1 MSPAHPRE
9 FCPLTWL
16 QVSMVLA
23 SRRAPRS
30 GVYIIQDICKSAEE
44 LDSGLLQRTWRQVAQ
59 RHAALRASVET
70 RANGD
75 LHLKIHEDPD
85 FHWQALDWTQIAGHQ
100 AEEKFV
106 AFLREDRERG
116 FAFSEGI
123 PMRFTL
129 LRMPENCQTL
139 VWTCHHALLD
149 GRSLLVVWREW
160 FELYD
165 ARRRGDEALLPESG
179 DFRDHLIGI
188 EQQDLVA
195 AERFWRDQL
204 AGLPPTTGYVVD
216 RLRLDSEVPRED
228 FAKDRRS
235 LPEELTDEVRSF
247 ARRHNVSVN
256 NLIQAAWTLLLARYS
271 GRPDVVFGVTRTGRR
286 KEQPGAADGV
296 GVFINTLPF
305 RVSVESNAHLL
316 PWLRQLRGQWL
327 ALREFEHTPLDKIR
341 QWGGASLPLF
351 DSVLVYDHEPPG
363 ETLRKLGG
371 PWLHRTFHRLQR
383 TDSPLTVVA
392 YGAPR
397 LTLEIVYDA
406 RLFSQRTV
414 SGMTEHLET
423 LLLSFLSQKGGPLA
437 KLKMLPEREQNWH
450 LRELNQTE
458 ARFARDQ
465 CVHRLFEQQVQ
476 RTPGNTAL
484 EHPEGTVSFQELNR
498 RANRLAWLLR
508 EYGAGPEDVIA
519 LHIPRGPE
527 VVIAVLAVLKAGAA
541 FMPLDPAL
549 PPERRAVMLEDARP
563 KFVLCSD
570 PGVPE
575 MARCDCQALRLETLE
590 HEIARQSTENLPDI
604 AVPANAAYA
613 MFTSGSTGRPK
624 AAVVTHRSLVN
635 YTQAVAGVFGTSP
648 ADRRLQ
654 FASLGS
660 DVFVSEVFT
669 FLCSG
674 AALVF
679 GLTRENTS
687 LREFLRFL
695 VERRI
700 TVTGLP
706 SSWWK
711 EWVSALSTEGFELPP
726 SLRAVAIG
734 MERVDPATFRT
745 WRHLVNRRIRS
756 FNAYGPTETCP
767 MVTIY
772 EAGSSAWEG
781 ASNVPIG
788 KPIANA
794 QAYVFDSDGNVPPV
808 GVPGELYIGGDA
820 VGRGYLNHPEL
831 TAQKFLPDPFREDP
845 TARLYRT
852 GDLVYRVP
860 DGNLI
865 FLGRVD
871 RQVKIRG
878 FRIEPEEIEATLQR
892 CPGVGECAVTTDSRE
907 RLVAYITWPGPEA
920 PFADAL
926 RLHLSRSLPAHM
938 IPGEFLVVGDMPRT
952 FSGKIDFQALPRLEA
967 TMLSPTSR
975 FQRPSTPTEKRVAAL
990 WQEAL
995 GLSRIGA
1002 TDDFFHSGGDSL
1014 SATVLITLI
1023 EREFDREISL
1033 ASLVQASTIT
1043 RLAAMLESDE
1053 RSLGNAS
1060 HHDVIPLRSEG
1071 SLLPFLVIA
1080 PEADSAI
1087 RFLHVCRHL
1096 GNDQPFF
1103 VLRNPASDSGRLQT
1117 VEAWAAE
1124 VCQTIRAARL
1134 NGPYLLGGYCL
1145 GGIVAFEAAHQLL
1158 ARGEDVRMVVL
1169 FDTPAP
1175 GYPKLLQSLRA
1186 GVGYFRHIA
1195 QDSGRGRERA
1205 FRINLPTLLSDARTV
1220 GRFLRDK
1227 GLAHIDRT
1235 ALRAGWT
1242 PRIAGGSIG
1251 SRVARSA
1258 ETYVPKPLTVPV
1270 AQFTPFPPRVRP
1282 TIQEQRRLGWRDLCR
1297 AEFHLRPVSGDHWTM
1312 WREPHAVEM
1321 AAMLKE
1327 LLRPLNIPR
1336 GADVVV

>member
-1 MSPAHPRE
+1 VSPAQRRE

-16 QVSMVLA
+16 QESMILS

-30 GVYIIQDICKSAEE
+30 GVYLVQDICKSAEE
-44 LDSGLLQRTWRQVAQ
+44 LDSGLLQRTWRQVAR

-70 RANGD
+70 PANGD
-75 LHLKIHEDPD
+75 LHLKIHADPD
-85 FHWQALDWTQIAGHQ
+85 FRWQELDWTPITSPQ
-100 AEEKFV
+100 AEEKLA

-116 FAFSEGI
+116 FVLSEGV

-165 ARRRGDEALLPESG
+165 ARRRGDEALLPDSG
-179 DFRDHLIGI
+179 DFRDHLNVI
-188 EQQDLVA
+188 EQQDMAA
-195 AERFWRDQL
+195 AEQFWREQL
-204 AGLPPTTGYVVD
+204 AGLAPTTEYVVD
-216 RLRLDSEVPRED
+216 RLRLDSEVPHED
-228 FAKDRRS
+228 FAKESRS
-235 LPEELTDEVRSF
+235 LPEDLTREVRSF
-247 ARRHNVSVN
+247 ARRHDVSVN
-256 NLIQAAWTLLLARYS
+256 NLIQAAWAVLLGRYS
-271 GRPDVVFGVTRTGRR
+271 GRRDVVFGVTRTGRR
-286 KEQPGAADGV
+286 KEQRGGADGV

-305 RVSVESNAHLL
+305 RVSVEPSAHLL

-341 QWGGASLPLF
+341 QWSGASLPLF

-371 PWLHRTFHRLQR
+371 AWLHRTFHRLQH

-397 LTLEIVYDA
+397 LTLEIVHDA

-414 SGMTEHLET
+414 SGMTKHLET
-423 LLLSFLSQKGGPLA
+423 LLLSFLSQKDGPLA
-437 KLKMLPEREQNWH
+437 KLKMLPEQEQDWH
-450 LRELNQTE
+450 LRELNQTD
-458 ARFARDQ
+458 APFARDQ

-484 EHPEGTVSFQELNR
+484 EHREGTVSFQELNR

-508 EYGAGPEDVIA
+508 ECGAGPEDVIA
-519 LHIPRGPE
+519 LHVPRGPD

-541 FMPLDPAL
+541 FMSLDPAL
-549 PPERRAVMLEDARP
+549 PPERLAVMWEDARP

-570 PGVPE
+570 AGVPGL
-575 MARCDCQALRLETLE
+575 AGCGCQALRLETLE

-624 AAVVTHRSLVN
+624 AVVVTHRSLVN
-635 YTQAVAGVFGTSP
+635 HTQAVAGVLGISP

-654 FASLGS
+654 FASLAS

-674 AALVF
+674 VALVF
-679 GLTRENTS
+679 GLNRENTS
-687 LREFLRFL
+687 LREFLRL
-695 VERRI
+695 LAERRI

-706 SSWWK
+706 ASWWK
-711 EWVSALSTEGFELPP
+711 EWVSVLSTEGFELPQ

-745 WRHLVNRRIRS
+745 WKHLVGRRIRS

-767 MVTIY
+767 IVTIY

-781 ASNVPIG
+781 ASHVPIG

-794 QAYVFDSDGNVPPV
+794 KAYVFDSDGNVPPV

-820 VGRGYLNHPEL
+820 VGRGYLNAPEL

-845 TARLYRT
+845 AARLYRT
-852 GDLVYRVP
+852 GDLVYRLP

-871 RQVKIRG
+871 RQLKIRG
-878 FRIEPEEIEATLQR
+878 FRVEPEEIEATLQQY
-892 CPGVGECAVTTDSRE
+892 PGVRECAVTTDSRE
-907 RLVAYITWPGPEA
+907 RLVAYITWARPEA
-920 PFADAL
+920 PFADEL

-938 IPGEFLVVGDMPRT
+938 IPGEFLVLSDMPRT
-952 FSGKIDFQALPRLEA
+952 FSGKIDLQALPRLEA
-967 TMLSPTSR
+967 KRLRPTSR
-975 FQRPSTPTEKRVAAL
+975 FKRPSTPTEKRVAAL

-995 GLSRIGA
+995 GISCLGV
-1002 TDDFFHSGGDSL
+1002 TDDFFESGGDSL

-1033 ASLVQASTIT
+1033 ASLFQASTIA
-1043 RLAAMLESDE
+1043 RLAAMLESDD

-1060 HHDVIPLRSEG
+1060 RHDVIPLRSEG
-1071 SLLPFLVIA
+1071 ALLPFLAIA
-1080 PEADSAI
+1080 ATDGDAL
-1087 RFLHVCRHL
+1087 RFHHVCRHL
-1096 GNDQPFF
+1096 GNDQPFYA
-1103 VLRNPASDSGRLQT
+1103 VGNSGGDSGRLQT
-1117 VEAWAAE
+1117 VEALATE
-1124 VCQTIRAARL
+1124 VCRTIRAAGL

-1169 FDTPAP
+1169 FDTALP
-1175 GYPKLLQSLRA
+1175 GYLTLLRILRA
-1186 GVGYFRHIA
+1186 GVWYFRHIG
-1195 QDSGRGRERA
+1195 QVSGQGPERV
-1205 FRINLPTLLSDARTV
+1205 FRINLRTLLSDARTV
-1220 GRFLRDK
+1220 GGILRNNC
-1227 GLAHIDRT
+1227 LAYILRT

-1242 PRIAGGSIG
+1242 PRVRADDIGNKAPRSIG
-1251 SRVARSA
+1251 I
-1258 ETYVPKPLTVPV
+1258 YVPKPLPVPV
-1270 AQFTPFPPRVRP
+1270 AQIASLARGIRPP
-1282 TIQEQRRLGWRDLCR
+1282 ILDDRRLGWRDLCR
-1297 AEFHLRPVSGDHWTM
+1297 AEFHLRHVSGDHTTM
-1312 WREPHAVEM
+1312 WLEPHVAEM
-1321 AAMLKE
+1321 AAILKE

-1336 GADVVV
+1336 GADIVV